1 MYQEKSISQDGRI
14 ILYPD
19 YNIRVSSQKNV
30 HRRKDSVKTF
40 KEE

>member
-30 HRRKDSVKTF
+30 HRRKDSSKTF